1 MYEIEPSVLTLTDP
15 GAFLTSTIKDIALL
29 SAIPMLKSIIA
40 LILETNVESCL
51 RRASMS
57 SKNFPDL
64 SWLVVALR
72 SDEEEDVD
80 DETVDGDALVGKPSL

>member
-1 MYEIEPSVLTLTDP
+1 MFDFEPSVLTLTDP

-29 SAIPMLKSIIA
+29 SATPMLKSIIA

-51 RRASMS
+51 RRDSMS

-64 SWLVVALR
+64 SWLVVDLR
-72 SDEEEDVD
+72 SDEEDDKVD
-80 DETVDGDALVGKPSL
+80 DETDALVGKPSL